1 MRDSYGSYP
10 IKPTTPL
17 DTVVNNTDPYITGIN
32 DWSEDYYYQS
42 KKLRRVTTSD
52 GHLNFYD
59 SPDHTTYYTTKD
71 HIGCTWQRKVG
82 SRNALMYPN
91 YYPSGIMDLKP
102 YTTYPFGLGGKEFMS
117 TNYLDE
123 YYFGARTM
131 YAIMNRFNQVDPLC
145 EEYYSVSP
153 YAYALNNPV
162 RYKDPT
168 GKYVESAWDIASLA
182 MGVKSFV
189 NNVQGGNIV
198 GAIVDGVGIVLDA
211 AAVALPVIPGGAG
224 AAIKGVR
231 AIDKAVDTA
240 KTADKAVDG
249 VSAMKRGIQNEAKVL
264 ESIGEVKNTAKKTV
278 TLPGTREKVTVIPDT
293 ITDTKII
300 EIKDVKSLSN
310 TKQIRGERQVAQGTG
325 KDFTIITGEKTHVSG
340 NIPTKEIR
348 RRNDIG
354 PQ

>member
-1 MRDSYGSYP
+1 MVS
-10 IKPTTPL
+10 
-17 DTVVNNTDPYITGIN
+17 NTDPYITGIN
-32 DWSEDYYYQS
+32 DWSEDYYYAAG
-42 KKLRRVTTSD
+42 KLRRVTTLD
-52 GHLNFYD
+52 GYLNLYNR
-59 SPDHTTYYTTKD
+59 TGYRNYYAVKD
-71 HIGCTWQRKVG
+71 HIGCTWEYEIG
-82 SRNALMYPN
+82 SKKAFGYPS
-91 YYPSGIMDLKP
+91 YYPSGIMDRKP
-102 YTTYPFGLGGKEFMS
+102 YTTYPFGLGGKEFMG
-117 TNYLDE
+117 TNYLDK
-123 YYFGARTM
+123 YNFGARAM

-145 EEYYSVSP
+145 EEYYTVSP
-153 YAYALNNPV
+153 YVYALNNPV